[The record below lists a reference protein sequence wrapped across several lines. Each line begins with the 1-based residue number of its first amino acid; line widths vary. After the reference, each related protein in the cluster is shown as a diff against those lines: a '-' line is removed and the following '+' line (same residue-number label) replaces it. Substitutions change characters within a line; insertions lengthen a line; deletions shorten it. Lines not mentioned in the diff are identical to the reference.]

1 MTTPMSPTA
10 YYQRL
15 AIYIMLAIIT
25 TATSSISE
33 VDWADM
39 VTVWKF
45 GLTVAGSGL
54 LAWRAFIDSSSIQP
68 TP

>member
-1 MTTPMSPTA
+1 MA

-15 AIYIMLAIIT
+15 AIYVLLAIIT

-33 VDWADM
+33 VDWADR
-39 VTVWKF
+39 VAVCKF
-45 GLTVAGSGL
+45 VLTVAGSGL